1 MSDAMRI
8 YLRGGNGWGVSVG
21 IVGALV
27 VGVLVATTV
36 FWVAAV
42 AAAVL
47 VLWLIARM
55 LIALLHRRY

>member
-1 MSDAMRI
+1 MRI

-27 VGVLVATTV
+27 IGVLVATTV

-42 AAAVL
+42 VAAVL
-47 VLWLIARM
+47 VVWLLARVLIA
-55 LIALLHRRY
+55 ALHRRR